1 MTEERPQYVIDRL
14 LKLSGRVAG
23 RTEPQKIAL

>member
-1 MTEERPQYVIDRL
+1 MNAKNGAFVN

-23 RTEPQKIAL
+23 SGAWQKRNEGK